1 MKKYYLIK
9 YSSQNCF
16 EAYIVNE
23 KNYKH
28 LKEKMGVVYDY
39 ITFEDITGKKIRINK
54 ENLSSIILEEIVE
67 KVEDKWK
74 QYK

>member
-28 LKEKMGVVYDY
+28 LKEK
-39 ITFEDITGKKIRINK
+39 
-54 ENLSSIILEEIVE
+54 LEV
-67 KVEDKWK
+67 DLYGTS
-74 QYK
+74 YKR